1 MANRKRTKEQ
11 NTTEKTKDLATRT
24 PLKTGVNSG
33 ATRTPLKTGVNSGA
47 TRTPLKTGVNSGAPF
62 CFALRILITRLV
74 SCGHGVV
81 CQSSIYIF

>member
-11 NTTEKTKDLATRT
+11 NTTEKTKDL
-24 PLKTGVNSG
+24 

-81 CQSSIYIF
+81 RQSSIYIF